1 MKTILARIGDTLAII
16 LTFVVCAAIGAVAGF
31 ASWRVVMK
39 EVPPIY
45 LPRMTD
51 SLDGM
56 MLFGLAMI
64 AGFAL
69 LAGICGVV
77 ALIRNPRPW

>member
-1 MKTILARIGDTLAII
+1 
-16 LTFVVCAAIGAVAGF
+16 
-31 ASWRVVMK
+31 MK

-56 MLFGLAMI
+56 MLFGLAMM